1 MPVKYTSQVGSCTHD
16 CGVCGEWGLEIK
28 ARDRDLRLIILHKMI
43 WNCGSGEDHLGRMY
57 GYLKELLMKRKKNT
71 IRNYMYSQYLQ
82 QFPVIYS
89 VLIIFVCYN
98 KIPYTGKL
106 KQEIFNIP

>member
-43 WNCGSGEDHLGRMY
+43 
-57 GYLKELLMKRKKNT
+57 
-71 IRNYMYSQYLQ
+71 
-82 QFPVIYS
+82 
-89 VLIIFVCYN
+89 
-98 KIPYTGKL
+98 
-106 KQEIFNIP
+106 